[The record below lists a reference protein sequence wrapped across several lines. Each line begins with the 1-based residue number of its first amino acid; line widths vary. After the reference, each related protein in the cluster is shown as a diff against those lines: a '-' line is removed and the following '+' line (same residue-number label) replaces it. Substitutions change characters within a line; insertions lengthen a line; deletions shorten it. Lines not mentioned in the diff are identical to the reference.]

1 MTENTVPRD
10 IFAPSHI
17 RNHSDLN
24 GKEGTI
30 LVIDDELGPR
40 ESLRILFK
48 DDYRVITTDNG
59 EKGIAALKEYDPD
72 MIILD
77 LRMPGKN
84 GLETLEEIRD
94 IDEKVPVI
102 ILTGYG
108 DMEAAKKAI
117 HLGTLEFISK
127 PFDIGEIRKI
137 VKDGCEKRHL
147 EKRSEKLVYDLNKL
161 NASLKERM
169 AQLENMATI
178 GQFSA
183 EIIHDVNN
191 LLTVIY
197 GYAQILMKEIERN
210 NFPSSNKKYVNII
223 ESEIKRCRNI
233 TRSVIELSRTKME
246 VTDVNVNGI
255 VGKIVELFE
264 NSNIAKNVRFTTKY
278 ERNVPEIKADP
289 NQLHQAIIN
298 VVLNGIQAVG
308 SKGQIHIETGI
319 AQNNELFVSVRDT
332 GRGMSEET
340 LGKITEPSFTKDKK
354 DGTGLGLSI
363 TDRVIRNHN
372 GRMEI
377 KSEPGKGTEFIIY
390 LPLRVEKQPLN
401 TN

>member
-10 IFAPSHI
+10 TFAPSHI
-17 RNHSDLN
+17 RNHSDMN
-24 GKEGTI
+24 EKEGTI

-48 DDYRVITTDNG
+48 DDYRVITADNG
-59 EKGIAALKEYDPD
+59 EKGVSALKEYDPD
-72 MIILD
+72 IVILD

-108 DMEAAKKAI
+108 DMEAAKRAI

-137 VKDGCEKRHL
+137 VKEGCERRHL
-147 EKRSEKLVYDLNKL
+147 EKRSERLVFDLNKL

-210 NFPSSNKKYVNII
+210 NFPASNKKYVNII

-233 TRSVIELSRTKME
+233 TRSVIELSKTKME
-246 VTDVNVNGI
+246 ITNVNVNVI
-255 VGKIVELFE
+255 VGKIVDLFE
-264 NSNIAKNVRFTTKY
+264 NSNIAKNVRFVKDY
-278 ERNVPEIKADP
+278 NPGIPEVKADP

-298 VVLNGIQAVG
+298 VVLNGIQ
-308 SKGQIHIETGI
+308 SIESEGQIHIKTGVTG
-319 AQNNELFVSVRDT
+319 NTELFVSVKDT
-332 GRGMSEET
+332 GKGMSGET
-340 LGKITEPSFTKDKK
+340 IGRITEPSFTKDKK

-363 TDRVIRNHN
+363 TDRVIKNHN
-372 GRMEI
+372 GRVEI
-377 KSEPGKGTEFIIY
+377 KSEPDKGTEFIIY
-390 LPLRVEKQPLN
+390 LPLGKS
-401 TN
+401 

>member
-1 MTENTVPRD
+1 MMENTVQQDTSVPL
-10 IFAPSHI
+10 HI
-17 RNHSDLN
+17 KNHFDLN

-48 DDYRVITTDNG
+48 DDYRVITADNG
-59 EKGIAALKEYDPD
+59 DQGIKALKEHDPD
-72 MIILD
+72 IIILD
-77 LRMPGKN
+77 LKMPGKN

-127 PFDIGEIRKI
+127 PFDIAEIRKI
-137 VKDGCEKRHL
+137 VKEGCEKHHL

-161 NASLKERM
+161 NSSLKERM

-183 EIIHDVNN
+183 EIIHEVNN

-197 GYAQILMKEIERN
+197 GYTQILMKEIDRN
-210 NFPSSNKKYVNII
+210 NFPSGNKKYVNII

-233 TRSVIELSRTKME
+233 TRSVIELSKTKME
-246 VTDVNVNGI
+246 VKNVNVNGI
-255 VGKIVELFE
+255 VDKIVELFK
-264 NSNIAKNVRFTTKY
+264 NSNIAKNIRFVTEYDK
-278 ERNVPEIKADP
+278 NVPEVKADP

-298 VVLNGIQAVG
+298 VVLNGIQAIK
-308 SKGQIHIETGI
+308 SEGQIFIKTGVTK
-319 AQNNELFVSVRDT
+319 NNDLFLSVKDN
-332 GRGMSEET
+332 GRGISKEII
-340 LGKITEPSFTKDKK
+340 GRITEPSFTKGKK

-363 TDRVIRNHN
+363 TDRVIKNHN
-372 GRMEI
+372 GRVEI
-377 KSEPGKGTEFIIY
+377 KSEPDRGTEFIIY
-390 LPLRVEKQPLN
+390 LPLVAPL
-401 TN
+401 TKV